1 MKREYQEVMNM
12 VQMPKDCEARILA
25 ALEENKK
32 RLPRRVG
39 RVLLTAAVIF
49 AMLTSAVALSP
60 QLREYIFGA
69 AGPFAP
75 YVRPAESR
83 VVTEDGY
90 ELRVDSVIADH
101 YLIVGYLEIKDLEG
115 NRLQEGMDIWA
126 HFDQTGPDNPG
137 VSSSVFGGEIIRCEA
152 DGKSAL
158 AAVMEWGG
166 QSVGDPNMTL
176 RIIKPME
183 CKIPVTLE
191 YVPIQTIDLSGL
203 DTGGVL
209 PPLDRLELSP
219 LGVTAVTQY
228 KEDASFENTR
238 DHDRLRGAL
247 TVHFEDGST
256 RLSVRDSLG
265 GSFRLAT
272 GSWLFMDPYN
282 LVQPEDVEPL
292 DVEQIVGISCQDW
305 YLPIENGAAGPLR

>member
-1 MKREYQEVMNM
+1 MRREYQEVMNM

-25 ALEENKK
+25 ALEQNKK

-49 AMLTSAVALSP
+49 AMLTSAVALSS

-126 HFDQTGPDNPG
+126 HFDQNGPDNPG
-137 VSSSVFGGEIIRCEA
+137 ISSSVFGGEIIRCEA

-176 RIIKPME
+176 RIVKPME

-219 LGVTAVTQY
+219 LGINAVTQY

-238 DHDRLRGAL
+238 DHDKLRGAL

-256 RLSVRDSLG
+256 RVSVRDSLG

-292 DVEQIVGISCQDW
+292 DVEQIIGISCQDW